1 MKISTSP
8 FRHANIEM
16 MPLVTITQMCQLLGI
31 SRVTL
36 YRRVK
41 TKQITP
47 PVMRNK
53 RTLGW
58 RPEHIKE
65 LQIS

>member
-1 MKISTSP
+1 MKIAPSP
-8 FRHANIEM
+8 FKHANVEM
-16 MPLVTITQMCQLLGI
+16 MPLVTITQMCQLLCI

-36 YRRVK
+36 YRRVI
-41 TKQITP
+41 TKKIIP
-47 PVMRNK
+47 PVKRNK

-65 LQIS
+65 LQTS